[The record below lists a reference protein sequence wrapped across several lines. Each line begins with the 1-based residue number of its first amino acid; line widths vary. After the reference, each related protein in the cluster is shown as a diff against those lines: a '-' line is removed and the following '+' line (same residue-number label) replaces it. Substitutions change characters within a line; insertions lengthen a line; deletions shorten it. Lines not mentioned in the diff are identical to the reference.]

1 MAATSAAAE
10 PASPAAASESLRKHM
25 RQWFKGLHGQAADG
39 VPFAIAGPN
48 NPHEILRAFDIPF
61 MVDVWYSGLIAARQE
76 AAHFEDVLE
85 AHGFHRQLD
94 TYGAHP
100 LAVLLENQP
109 MESRPWG
116 GFPKPSLVIAN
127 RTWPR
132 SRESEILARLS
143 GADYWGLDLPAV
155 MNPQPDWWTMGKGRG
170 EDFEG
175 TDRVDAIEKQL
186 WELVGRCE
194 KLTGR
199 QLDPDRLSEILARVD
214 AQMACLDEVRELI
227 RTAPKLPVRL
237 REVMGL
243 TLGLQWL
250 RGTDFALELTSRF
263 RDEVAAKV
271 CDEQWICPTE
281 RQRLMYVGR
290 GLWQQLDFFASFEDS
305 HGAVFVRSN
314 YLSWAVDGY
323 TRFASN
329 PMRSLAIRYATFSQ
343 LLHLPPWAGEW
354 SCWDARKHRVDRAV
368 QIGEGFGE
376 RLISRAL
383 EREGIPVLRLEV
395 DPLDARSWNPQE
407 VARVVGRFLE
417 SST

>member
-1 MAATSAAAE
+1 VNTSAST
-10 PASPAAASESLRKHM
+10 PPTASAVSEKLRSHL
-25 RQWFKGLHGQAADG
+25 RHGFKGLHEQAATG
-39 VPFAIAGPN
+39 APFAVAGPN

-76 AAHFEDVLE
+76 ASHYQDVLE
-85 AHGFHRQLD
+85 RHGYHRSLD

-100 LAVLLENQP
+100 LAVWLDNQP

-116 GFPKPSLVIAN
+116 GFPKPSLIVAN
-127 RTWPR
+127 RTWPS
-132 SRESEILARLS
+132 SRESEILALVS
-143 GADYWGLDLPAV
+143 GAQYFGLDLPAV
-155 MNPQPDWWTMGKGRG
+155 MNPQPDWWSMGKGRG

-175 TDRVDAIEKQL
+175 SDRVDAIEKQL
-186 WELVGRCE
+186 WELVHRCE

-199 QLDPDRLSEILARVD
+199 KLDQGRLAKIIERSD
-214 AQMACLDEVRELI
+214 AQMDCLDDVREMI
-227 RTAPKLPVRL
+227 RSAPKLAVPF

-250 RGTDFALELTSRF
+250 RGTDFALALAQEF
-263 RDEVAAKV
+263 RDDVAAKV
-271 CDEQWICPTE
+271 RDEQWVCPNE

-290 GLWQQLDFFASFEDS
+290 GLWQQLGFFSSFEES

-323 TRFASN
+323 RRFAPN
-329 PMRSLAIRYATFSQ
+329 PIRSLAIRYATFTQ

-354 SCWDARKHRVDRAV
+354 AAWDARKHRVDRAV

-376 RLISRAL
+376 RLIARTL
-383 EREGIPVLRLEV
+383 ERDGIPVLRLEV
-395 DPLDARSWNPQE
+395 DPLDARSWNPEE
-407 VARVVGRFLE
+407 VSRVVGRFLE
-417 SST
+417 S